1 MIELHLEL
9 MHLAFVLI
17 FALLLSHVVVPKMK
31 KEMKD
36 FTWDQYFK
44 KCGIYQGTSHWTTI
58 KSILL
63 KLSRWTKIVKQKIVF
78 SYYFLLMALS
88 SLKHSSHKVFPKGI
102 VLPHL
107 LHLPCF
113 TCLKPKMISWFLVV
127 HLNNSLSLCTRGF
140 ILLPH

>member
-1 MIELHLEL
+1 MIELHLGL

-17 FALLLSHVVVPKMK
+17 FALPLSHVVVPKMK

-36 FTWDQYFK
+36 FTWDRYFK

-63 KLSRWTKIVKQKIVF
+63 KLNRWIKIVKQKIVF
-78 SYYFLLMALS
+78 SYYFLLISLS
-88 SLKHSSHKVFPKGI
+88 FWKHSSHIVLPKGI
-102 VLPHL
+102 LFPHT
-107 LHLPCF
+107 LHLPYF
-113 TCLKPKMISWFLVV
+113 TLLKPTTISWFLVI
-127 HLNNSLSLCTRGF
+127 HLNNRLSLCTRGF

>member
-1 MIELHLEL
+1 MTELHLEL
-9 MHLAFVLI
+9 MYLAFILI
-17 FALLLSHVVVPKMK
+17 FVLLLFHIAVPKMK

-36 FTWDQYFK
+36 FTWDLYFK

-63 KLSRWTKIVKQKIVF
+63 KLNRWIKIVKQKIIF

-88 SLKHSSHKVFPKGI
+88 SLKHSSHNVFPKGI

-107 LHLPCF
+107 LHLLCF
-113 TCLKPKMISWFLVV
+113 TCLKPTTISWFLVT
-127 HLNNSLSLCTRGF
+127 HLNNSLSLCTWSF
-140 ILLPH
+140 ILFPH